1 MGQSIGG
8 IMQVVLLWL
17 VKIFITKK
25 VLKALAAEVIEAIV
39 ESTDNTIDDKL
50 AKPILD
56 VLRG

>member
-17 VKIFITKK
+17 VKIFITEK